1 MSKSVDLEEL
11 VYEIRLQYKQILR
24 DDVEARLRVL
34 DLAHKFNE
42 KSSDEE
48 IIGRAKKF
56 AEFVFS
62 TEKAQECLKEAMDQM
77 LENYSVTAK
86 CGA

>member
-1 MSKSVDLEEL
+1 MSQSVDLEL
-11 VYEIRLQYKQILR
+11 LAYHIREQYKEILR

-34 DLAHKFNE
+34 DLAYKFNE
-42 KSSDEE
+42 RSSDEE
-48 IIGRAKKF
+48 VICRAKKF

-62 TEKAQECLKEAMDQM
+62 TEKAQECLKEAMDRM

-86 CGA
+86 GGE